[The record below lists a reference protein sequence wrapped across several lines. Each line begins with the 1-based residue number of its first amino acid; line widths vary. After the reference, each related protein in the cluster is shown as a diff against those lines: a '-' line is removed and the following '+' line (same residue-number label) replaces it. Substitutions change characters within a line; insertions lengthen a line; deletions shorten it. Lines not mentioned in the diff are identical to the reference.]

1 MAARILPTTNSSAK
15 LVSLTRNEQ
24 AFSSVIPFT
33 RHRTHLHKMFRR
45 KSLASIPLT
54 CEKETQFDLA
64 LPDEQPRFSLHAS
77 RRNPILALCGI
88 IILITGVTAIAT
100 SMFCTKTLPGDY
112 RLNSIHARGLVGG
125 IIGDNVNSL
134 NGVAVTATAA
144 SAVTA
149 TASIPRPN
157 KFFGPTILPAVAA
170 LLKQKTGM
178 LSIEKRDDEAL
189 ETIEE
194 RDIIDKRASV
204 WQPAPGLTWTY
215 QLSQVPSSD
224 QLKNAAQYNV
234 WDIDLFDTP
243 VDSIKTIQAAGS
255 KVICYFSGGTM
266 EGWRSDANKFQ
277 PGDVGAPMGS
287 WPNENWINT
296 RSSNVRKIMTA
307 RLDLAQSKGCNGVD
321 PDNIDAYNHQTGFPL
336 TQNDAVNYVTYLAKQ
351 AAQRGLAI
359 SLKNSG
365 DIIPR
370 VLNVVQYSVEEACSA
385 YSECDL
391 YKPFTDAGKAVFH
404 VEYPKGYGTVN
415 TATVASSSMA
425 AICTCK
431 PKAHLSP
438 IVKNNNLDSWQQECP

>member
-1 MAARILPTTNSSAK
+1 MSS
-15 LVSLTRNEQ
+15 TRLNIANETRYQ
-24 AFSSVIPFT
+24 KPSQRAPFV
-33 RHRTHLHKMFRR
+33 RQHAPSCKMFRR

-54 CEKETQFDLA
+54 CEKEIQLDNVFSG
-64 LPDEQPRFSLHAS
+64 EQAKSSVYAS
-77 RRNPILALCGI
+77 RRSPILAICGVA
-88 IILITGVTAIAT
+88 ILVTGVAAIAT
-100 SMFCTKTLPGDY
+100 SMFCTKPLAGDF
-112 RLNSIHARGLVGG
+112 RLNSIHARGVVGDVV
-125 IIGDNVNSL
+125 GDKVNSA

-149 TASIPRPN
+149 TVTVTRPN
-157 KFFGPTILPAVAA
+157 KFFGPTVLPEVAA
-170 LLKQKTGM
+170 FLKKQNG
-178 LSIEKRDDEAL
+178 LVSIEKREDETSDA
-189 ETIEE
+189 IEE
-194 RDIIDKRASV
+194 RDLIEKRASV

-215 QLSQVPSSD
+215 QLSQVPSAA
-224 QLKNAAQYNV
+224 QLKNAAQYDV

-266 EGWRSDANKFQ
+266 EGWRSDANKFL

-296 RSSNVRKIMTA
+296 KSLNVRKIMAA
-307 RLDLAQSKGCNGVD
+307 RLDLAKSKGCDGVD
-321 PDNIDAYNHQTGFPL
+321 PDNIDAYAHTTGFLL
-336 TQNDAVNYVTYLAKQ
+336 TQNDAVNYITYLAKQ

-365 DIIPR
+365 DIIPK
-370 VLNVVQYSVEEACSA
+370 VLDVVQYSVEEACSA
-385 YSECDL
+385 YNECDL
-391 YKPFTDAGKAVFH
+391 YKPFIDAGKAVFH

-431 PKAHLSP
+431 PRIRLSP
-438 IVKNNNLDSWQQECP
+438 IIKNNNLDSWQQECP